1 MPPHDPVESSD
12 DDADKWK
19 HDDITEQNPRQRRAA
34 EIAEFDAHQR
44 WLYET
49 MSKLRDRIYES
60 LRHPWRQP

>member
-1 MPPHDPVESSD
+1 MADSGSVESGD
-12 DDADKWK
+12 GDQWR
-19 HDDITEQNPRQRRAA
+19 HDDITERSRRQRTEA
-34 EIAEFDAHQR
+34 ERAEFDAHQR